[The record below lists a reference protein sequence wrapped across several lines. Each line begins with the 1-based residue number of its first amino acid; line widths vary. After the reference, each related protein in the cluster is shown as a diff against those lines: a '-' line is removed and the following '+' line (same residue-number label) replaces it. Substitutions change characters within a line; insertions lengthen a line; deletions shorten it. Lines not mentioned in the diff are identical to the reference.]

1 MYDSDDFDDQA
12 HFHNLQ
18 SHVTCACTSRTTYFI
33 LLSEHRP
40 LSCSKPLEYDLS
52 FKLLSEVQKFAKLK
66 SLESENCVL

>member
-18 SHVTCACTSRTTYFI
+18 SHVTCTCTSRTIYFI
-33 LLSEHRP
+33 LLSEHRH
-40 LSCSKPLEYDLS
+40 LSCSKPLEYGLS
-52 FKLLSEVQKFAKLK
+52 FKLSSEVQKFAKLK